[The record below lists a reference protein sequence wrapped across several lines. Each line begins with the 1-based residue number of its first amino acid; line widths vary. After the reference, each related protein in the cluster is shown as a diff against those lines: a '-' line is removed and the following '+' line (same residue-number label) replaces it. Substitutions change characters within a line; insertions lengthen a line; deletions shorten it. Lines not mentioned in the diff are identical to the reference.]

1 MHYRS
6 LGFRNHV
13 LLSDVS
19 NESKADPSFIGK
31 VYTLQEQ
38 IERARS
44 GSKAVQSGNFYK
56 LEDLLNDK

>member
-19 NESKADPSFIGK
+19 NEPKADPSFNGK

-38 IERARS
+38 VERAES
-44 GSKAVQSGNFYK
+44 GSKAVQAGNFYK
-56 LEDLLNDK
+56 LEDLLKDE